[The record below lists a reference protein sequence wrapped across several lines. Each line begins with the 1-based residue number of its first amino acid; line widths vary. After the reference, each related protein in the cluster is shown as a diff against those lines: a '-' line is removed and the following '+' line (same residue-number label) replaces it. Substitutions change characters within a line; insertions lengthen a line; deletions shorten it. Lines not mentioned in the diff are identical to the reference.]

1 MATAAS
7 ERVRVGVLTVSDRCS
22 KQEAVDK
29 SGPNLKTLVEDSD
42 GLGGEVVSLKIVPDE
57 ISCIKETLIAWTDD
71 DNLDLILTT
80 GGTGFADRDVTP
92 EATKAVLEKEAPG
105 LAMTMLMG
113 SLKVTPLAALSRA
126 MCGIRK
132 RTLIIN
138 LPGSVKG
145 SQECY
150 GFALPTLRH
159 AIQLLKGEKAGVAA
173 THKELA
179 TTGPLMITRIQAAQR
194 RKKKKKKH
202 KRTCEPQPSENS
214 DTQRSG
220 IRTRHGLEALDRVKR
235 SRDIARETSSF
246 DVSKSFK
253 HIVQKASKQTP
264 KRNQEHWKETTMEK
278 ETNNDKD
285 AEVEIEENDEQT
297 TTDNDDGGDDSDSSV
312 CDNAGQNVSKADIRE
327 DRANVGG
334 THDGDKDY
342 GTFPGKEGS
351 DEESDTDVDDDDI
364 CHSSNEGADSPKA
377 TDLRVAA
384 RRLSPITTI
393 DMSALREDNGK
404 SQSASQRTERKKG
417 DLGVFQFD
425 PEDTNESPPVK
436 SKRVIV
442 LSRPF
447 GTRKPR
453 KVVKKTSAKKGKSN
467 AETHRIQAGKP
478 LMRFLRTHPLLKDIT
493 LSRGKRSVKRDL
505 VMRRRGDESVDTG
518 IWKRMERIQ
527 ERNRVDDLFDPT
539 EEGRKLQELIRKN
552 KKRNEYVV
560 AWYLWCPGH
569 GNCLRRCGSY
579 GRCSEG
585 CQGAAHKQD
594 RHNCSVVVHLKL
606 FLGDLDHWSV
616 KINGHHVAPD
626 SRVVWT
632 PPPPDKVR
640 HDVDMRDLIVSQREK
655 GESLQ
660 DIHKRLME
668 DPLLARITPSKRRM
682 TNLLYNSKH
691 LKTKR
696 ICNERQKEQKVEPVH
711 HDVEKVA
718 RRPRDSIYPVI
729 PFKDALKIVMENTPV
744 LPVEEVDLKDALGR
758 IVSEE
763 IKAPISLPPFRNSI
777 KDGYAVI
784 ASDGPGVRKVISDTI
799 AGDVPDCDL
808 TPGHVIRL
816 TTGAPIP
823 KGADAVVQVE
833 DTELVEEADDGRKE
847 VAIRILSTPKC
858 GQDIRPIGSD
868 LQEGTVLL
876 IPGTKLGPPELGL
889 LASVGI
895 TKMQCYRKPLV
906 GVCSTGNELTEPWEK
921 LPPGHIYDSN
931 RTSMLAILKEMD
943 MPTVDMGIAP
953 DTVEATKD
961 LLLRAA
967 SKSDVIVTTGGV
979 SMGEK
984 DLLKYVLSEELKA
997 NLFFGRIFLK
1007 PGKPTTFCTFE
1018 HEGSTKLFFSLP
1030 GNPVSGI
1037 VTFNHFV
1044 LPCLRKMMG
1053 YDNPHLRRIKVRIES
1068 DIELDPR
1075 PEFQRVLLDWSTDD
1089 GVPRATTTGNQI
1101 SSRLI
1106 SLRQANALL
1115 ALPSRTDEVPMLPK
1129 GSLVEAVVLRI

>member
-113 SLKVTPLAALSRA
+113 SLKVTPLAALSR
-126 MCGIRK
+126 
-132 RTLIIN
+132 
-138 LPGSVKG
+138 
-145 SQECY
+145 
-150 GFALPTLRH
+150 
-159 AIQLLKGEKAGVAA
+159 
-173 THKELA
+173 
-179 TTGPLMITRIQAAQR
+179 
-194 RKKKKKKH
+194 
-202 KRTCEPQPSENS
+202 
-214 DTQRSG
+214 
-220 IRTRHGLEALDRVKR
+220 
-235 SRDIARETSSF
+235 
-246 DVSKSFK
+246 
-253 HIVQKASKQTP
+253 
-264 KRNQEHWKETTMEK
+264 
-278 ETNNDKD
+278 
-285 AEVEIEENDEQT
+285 
-297 TTDNDDGGDDSDSSV
+297 
-312 CDNAGQNVSKADIRE
+312 
-327 DRANVGG
+327 
-334 THDGDKDY
+334 
-342 GTFPGKEGS
+342 TF
-351 DEESDTDVDDDDI
+351 
-364 CHSSNEGADSPKA
+364 
-377 TDLRVAA
+377 
-384 RRLSPITTI
+384 
-393 DMSALREDNGK
+393 
-404 SQSASQRTERKKG
+404 
-417 DLGVFQFD
+417 
-425 PEDTNESPPVK
+425 
-436 SKRVIV
+436 
-442 LSRPF
+442 
-447 GTRKPR
+447 
-453 KVVKKTSAKKGKSN
+453 
-467 AETHRIQAGKP
+467 
-478 LMRFLRTHPLLKDIT
+478 
-493 LSRGKRSVKRDL
+493 
-505 VMRRRGDESVDTG
+505 
-518 IWKRMERIQ
+518 
-527 ERNRVDDLFDPT
+527 
-539 EEGRKLQELIRKN
+539 
-552 KKRNEYVV
+552 
-560 AWYLWCPGH
+560 
-569 GNCLRRCGSY
+569 
-579 GRCSEG
+579 
-585 CQGAAHKQD
+585 
-594 RHNCSVVVHLKL
+594 
-606 FLGDLDHWSV
+606 
-616 KINGHHVAPD
+616 
-626 SRVVWT
+626 
-632 PPPPDKVR
+632 
-640 HDVDMRDLIVSQREK
+640 
-655 GESLQ
+655 
-660 DIHKRLME
+660 
-668 DPLLARITPSKRRM
+668 
-682 TNLLYNSKH
+682 
-691 LKTKR
+691 
-696 ICNERQKEQKVEPVH
+696 H